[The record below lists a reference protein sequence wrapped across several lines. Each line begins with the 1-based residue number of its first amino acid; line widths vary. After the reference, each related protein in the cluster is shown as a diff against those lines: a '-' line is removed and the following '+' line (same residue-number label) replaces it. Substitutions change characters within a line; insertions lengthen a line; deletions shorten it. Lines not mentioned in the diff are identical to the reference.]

1 MSNKKSILV
10 GTVIGFVGG
19 MIAGKYGK
27 QICSYVKNGVDRK
40 PIEDMALEIKENMKK
55 NKDEF
60 CKTLETFSDNIFMK
74 NGQKNENIEDI
85 HNFQYVK
92 VIVPNTEDEVSN
104 KECKDNKTTED
115 INDNI
120 GNIHN
125 FQYVKVTVPNKEDKV
140 SNKECVDNKITE
152 DTNQI
157 ITDILKEVDKKD
169 KEKSVLVEKDE
180 FILPKVSKEVEIEEK
195 QLVDKEDLILP
206 KVSKELKDK
215 LPLPKVPKELKE
227 ERKYNNTSSLKRRQ
241 NQKGKSQEV
250 KKENSSEEK

>member
-1 MSNKKSILV
+1 MKILRKVIIEMSNKKSILV

-27 QICSYVKNGVDRK
+27 QICSCVKNGVDRK

-74 NGQKNENIEDI
+74 NGQKNEN
-85 HNFQYVK
+85 
-92 VIVPNTEDEVSN
+92 TED
-104 KECKDNKTTED
+104 
-115 INDNI
+115 
-120 GNIHN
+120 IHN

-140 SNKECVDNKITE
+140 SNKECVYNKTTE

-169 KEKSVLVEKDE
+169 NEKSVLVEKDE
-180 FILPKVSKEVEIEEK
+180 LVLPKVSKEVEIEEK
-195 QLVDKEDLILP
+195 QLVNKEELILP

-227 ERKYNNTSSLKRRQ
+227 ERNYNNTSSLKRRQ
-241 NQKGKSQEV
+241 NQKGKSKEV
-250 KKENSSEEK
+250 KKEDSSEEK